1 MKILVTG
8 AAGFIGFHLC
18 KKLLEDKHQILG
30 IDNINNYYD
39 VKLKK
44 NRLKIL
50 LGKKNFK
57 FKKIDISDTNFVK
70 KIYPIAKNF
79 RIIIH
84 LAAQAGVRYSIT
96 HPYKYIE
103 SNVKAQISILELA
116 KKIKSFEHLIYASSS
131 SVYGSNKKTP
141 FSIDD
146 RVDNPISLYGA
157 SKRSGELITQSYS
170 KMFNINCTGLRFFS
184 VYGPWGRP
192 DMAAYIFTK
201 NIFQN
206 KTLDLFNFGRME
218 RDFTFVDLFSGALSP
233 GLILVLPIGITFYL
247 VWATVTFID
256 DIINGITPLIKI
268 KKRKDNIHKIY
279 NLGNNK
285 PQKLLKMISLLEM
298 LCQRKAK
305 INKKRMQPGDVRHTY
320 ANIKE
325 SKKDLRFKPKTNLKE
340 GLEKFVAWYKNYHNI
355 I

>member
-57 FKKIDISDTNFVK
+57 FKKIDISDTNFVR

-116 KKIKSFEHLIYASSS
+116 KKIKNFEHLIYASSS

-218 RDFTFVDLFSGALSP
+218 RDFTF
-233 GLILVLPIGITFYL
+233 
-247 VWATVTFID
+247 ID

-305 INKKRMQPGDVRHTY
+305 INKKRMQPGDVRYTY

>member
-18 KKLLEDKHQILG
+18 KRLLEDKHQILG

-116 KKIKSFEHLIYASSS
+116 KKIKSSEHLIYPSSS
-131 SVYGSNKKTP
+131 SVYGSNKKIP

-170 KMFNINCTGLRFFS
+170 RMFNINCTGLRFFS

-218 RDFTFVDLFSGALSP
+218 RDFTFVD
-233 GLILVLPIGITFYL
+233 
-247 VWATVTFID
+247 
-256 DIINGITPLIKI
+256 DIVNGIIPLIKF
-268 KKRKDNIHKIY
+268 KKGKKSLHKIY

-285 PQKLLKMISLLEM
+285 PETLMKMVNLLENFSGK
-298 LCQRKAK
+298 KAK
-305 INKKRMQPGDVRHTY
+305 IKKKGMQLGDVRHTY

-325 SKKDLRFKPKTNLKE
+325 SKKDLRFKPKINLEE
-340 GLEKFVAWYKNYHNI
+340 GLEKFVNWYKEYHKIN
-355 I
+355 

>member
-218 RDFTFVDLFSGALSP
+218 RDFTF
-233 GLILVLPIGITFYL
+233 
-247 VWATVTFID
+247 ID

-320 ANIKE
+320 VNIKE

>member
-1 MKILVTG
+1 M
-8 AAGFIGFHLC
+8 
-18 KKLLEDKHQILG
+18 EDKHQILG

-116 KKIKSFEHLIYASSS
+116 KKIKNFEHLIYASSS
-131 SVYGSNKKTP
+131 SVYGSNKKTH
-141 FSIDD
+141 FTIDD

-170 KMFNINCTGLRFFS
+170 KMFNINCTGLRVFS

-218 RDFTFVDLFSGALSP
+218 RDF
-233 GLILVLPIGITFYL
+233 
-247 VWATVTFID
+247 TFID

>member
-1 MKILVTG
+1 MRILVTG

-18 KKLLEDKHQILG
+18 EKLLEDKHTVLG

-44 NRLKIL
+44 DRLKIL
-50 LGKKNFK
+50 LRKKNFK
-57 FKKIDISDTNFVK
+57 FKKIDISDNNFVK

-79 RIIIH
+79 KIIIH
-84 LAAQAGVRYSIT
+84 LAAQAGVRYSVT

-116 KKIKSFEHLIYASSS
+116 KRIKSFEHLIYASSS
-131 SVYGSNKKTP
+131 SIYGSNKKIP
-141 FSIDD
+141 FSIND

-170 KMFNINCTGLRFFS
+170 RMFNINCTGLRFFS

-201 NIFQN
+201 KIFEN

-218 RDFTFVDLFSGALSP
+218 RDFTF
-233 GLILVLPIGITFYL
+233 
-247 VWATVTFID
+247 ID
-256 DIINGITPLIKI
+256 DIINGIAQLIKI
-268 KKRKDNIHKIY
+268 KKRKNELHKIY

-285 PQKLLKMISLLEM
+285 PEPLLKLVSLLEI
-298 LCQRKAK
+298 LCERKAK
-305 INKKRMQPGDVRHTY
+305 IIKKRMQLGDVRHTY

-325 SKKDLRFKPKTNLKE
+325 SKKDLKFKPKINLE
-340 GLEKFVAWYKNYHNI
+340 QGLEKFVNWYKEYHKIN
-355 I
+355 

>member
-1 MKILVTG
+1 MRILVTG

-18 KKLLEDKHQILG
+18 EKLLEDKHTVLG

-44 NRLKIL
+44 DRLKIL
-50 LGKKNFK
+50 LRKKNFK
-57 FKKIDISDTNFVK
+57 FKKLDISDNNFVK

-79 RIIIH
+79 KVIIH

-131 SVYGSNKKTP
+131 SVYGTNKKIP
-141 FSIDD
+141 FSIND
-146 RVDNPISLYGA
+146 RVDSPTSLYGA
-157 SKRSGELITQSYS
+157 SKRAGELITQSYS
-170 KMFNINCTGLRFFS
+170 RMFNINCTGLRFFS

-201 NIFQN
+201 NIFEN

-218 RDFTFVDLFSGALSP
+218 RDFTF
-233 GLILVLPIGITFYL
+233 
-247 VWATVTFID
+247 ID
-256 DIINGITPLIKI
+256 DIISGITPLIKI
-268 KKRKDNIHKIY
+268 KKRKNDLHQIY

-285 PQKLLKMISLLEM
+285 PEQLLKMVSLLET
-298 LCQRKAK
+298 LCARKAK
-305 INKKRMQPGDVRHTY
+305 INKKKMQLGDVRHTY

-325 SKKDLRFKPKTNLKE
+325 SKKDLKFKPKTNLKD
-340 GLEKFVAWYKNYHNI
+340 GLEKFVSWYKEYHNI
-355 I
+355 Y

>member
-18 KKLLEDKHQILG
+18 EKLLEEKYTVLG
-30 IDNINNYYD
+30 VDNINNYYD

-44 NRLKIL
+44 DRLKIL
-50 LGKKNFK
+50 LRKKNFK
-57 FKKIDISDTNFVK
+57 FKKLDISDNNFVK

-79 RIIIH
+79 KVIIH

-131 SVYGSNKKTP
+131 SVYGTNKKIP
-141 FSIDD
+141 FSIND
-146 RVDNPISLYGA
+146 RVDSPTSLYGA
-157 SKRSGELITQSYS
+157 SKRAGELITQSYS
-170 KMFNINCTGLRFFS
+170 RMFNINCTGLRFFS

-201 NIFQN
+201 SIFQN

-218 RDFTFVDLFSGALSP
+218 RDFTF
-233 GLILVLPIGITFYL
+233 
-247 VWATVTFID
+247 ID
-256 DIINGITPLIKI
+256 DIISGITPLIKF
-268 KKRKDNIHKIY
+268 KKRKSNIHKIY

-285 PQKLLKMISLLEM
+285 PQQLLKMVSLLEM
-298 LCQRKAK
+298 LCERKAK

-325 SKKDLRFKPKTNLKE
+325 SKKDLKFKPKTNLKE
-340 GLEKFVAWYKNYHNI
+340 GLEKFVTWYKNYHNI
-355 I
+355 T

>member
-1 MKILVTG
+1 MRILVTG

-18 KKLLEDKHQILG
+18 EKLLEDKHTVLG

-44 NRLKIL
+44 DRLKIL
-50 LGKKNFK
+50 LRKKNFK
-57 FKKIDISDTNFVK
+57 FKKIDISDNNFVK

-79 RIIIH
+79 KIIIH
-84 LAAQAGVRYSIT
+84 LAAQAGVRYSVT

-116 KKIKSFEHLIYASSS
+116 KRIKSFEHLIYASSS
-131 SVYGSNKKTP
+131 SIYGSNKKIP
-141 FSIDD
+141 FSIND

-170 KMFNINCTGLRFFS
+170 QMFNINCTGLRFFS

-201 NIFQN
+201 NLFEN
-206 KTLDLFNFGRME
+206 KPLDLFNFGRME
-218 RDFTFVDLFSGALSP
+218 RDFTF
-233 GLILVLPIGITFYL
+233 
-247 VWATVTFID
+247 ID
-256 DIINGITPLIKI
+256 DIINGIVQLIKI
-268 KKRKDNIHKIY
+268 KKRKNELHKIY

-285 PQKLLKMISLLEM
+285 PEQLLKMVSLLETI
-298 LCQRKAK
+298 CARKAK
-305 INKKRMQPGDVRHTY
+305 INKKRMQLGDVRHTY

-325 SKKDLRFKPKTNLKE
+325 SKKDLKFKPKINLE
-340 GLEKFVAWYKNYHNI
+340 QGLEKFVNWYKEYHKIN
-355 I
+355 

>member
-18 KKLLEDKHQILG
+18 KRLLEDKHQILG

-57 FKKIDISDTNFVK
+57 FKKIDISDADFVK

-116 KKIKSFEHLIYASSS
+116 KKIKNFEHLIYASSS

-218 RDFTFVDLFSGALSP
+218 RDF
-233 GLILVLPIGITFYL
+233 
-247 VWATVTFID
+247 TFID

>member
-18 KKLLEDKHQILG
+18 KRLLEDKHQILG

-116 KKIKSFEHLIYASSS
+116 KKIKNFEHLIYASSS

-218 RDFTFVDLFSGALSP
+218 RDF
-233 GLILVLPIGITFYL
+233 
-247 VWATVTFID
+247 TFID

>member
-116 KKIKSFEHLIYASSS
+116 KKIKNFEHLIYASSS

-206 KTLDLFNFGRME
+206 KTLDLFNFGIME
-218 RDFTFVDLFSGALSP
+218 RDF
-233 GLILVLPIGITFYL
+233 
-247 VWATVTFID
+247 TFID

>member
-1 MKILVTG
+1 MSEKKILVTG
-8 AAGFIGFHLC
+8 VAGFIGFHLC
-18 KKLLEDKHQILG
+18 KSLLDDDLEVIG

-44 NRLKIL
+44 DRLKIL
-50 LGKKNFK
+50 LRKKNFK
-57 FKKIDISDTNFVK
+57 FKKIDISDNNFVK

-79 RIIIH
+79 KIIIH
-84 LAAQAGVRYSIT
+84 LAAQAGVRYSVT

-116 KKIKSFEHLIYASSS
+116 KRIKSFEHLIYASSS
-131 SVYGSNKKTP
+131 SIYGSNKKIP
-141 FSIDD
+141 FSIND

-170 KMFNINCTGLRFFS
+170 RMFNINCTGLRFFS

-201 NIFQN
+201 NLFEN
-206 KTLDLFNFGRME
+206 KPLNLFNFGRME
-218 RDFTFVDLFSGALSP
+218 RDF
-233 GLILVLPIGITFYL
+233 
-247 VWATVTFID
+247 TFID

-268 KKRKDNIHKIY
+268 KKRKNELHKIY

-285 PQKLLKMISLLEM
+285 PEPLLKLVSLLET
-298 LCQRKAK
+298 LCKRKAK
-305 INKKRMQPGDVRHTY
+305 VIKKRMQDGDVRHTY

-325 SKKDLRFKPKTNLKE
+325 SKKDLKFKPKTNLE
-340 GLEKFVAWYKNYHNI
+340 DGLEKFVSWYKEYHNI
-355 I
+355 Y

>member
-1 MKILVTG
+1 MRILVTG

-18 KKLLEDKHQILG
+18 EKLLEDKHTVLG

-44 NRLKIL
+44 DRLKIL
-50 LGKKNFK
+50 LRKKNFK
-57 FKKIDISDTNFVK
+57 FKKIDISDNNFVK
-70 KIYPIAKNF
+70 KIYPVAKNF
-79 RIIIH
+79 KIIIH

-116 KKIKSFEHLIYASSS
+116 KRIKNFEHLIYASSS
-131 SVYGSNKKTP
+131 SIYGSNKKIP
-141 FSIDD
+141 FSIND

-170 KMFNINCTGLRFFS
+170 RMFNINCTGLRFFS

-201 NIFQN
+201 NLFEN
-206 KTLDLFNFGRME
+206 KPLDLFNFGRME
-218 RDFTFVDLFSGALSP
+218 RDF
-233 GLILVLPIGITFYL
+233 
-247 VWATVTFID
+247 TFID

-268 KKRKDNIHKIY
+268 KKRKNELHKIY

-285 PQKLLKMISLLEM
+285 PEPLLKLVSLLET
-298 LCQRKAK
+298 LCERKAK
-305 INKKRMQPGDVRHTY
+305 VIKKRMQPGDVRHTY

-325 SKKDLRFKPKTNLKE
+325 SKKDLKFKPKTNLE
-340 GLEKFVAWYKNYHNI
+340 DGLEKFVSWYKEYHNI
-355 I
+355 Y

>member
-8 AAGFIGFHLC
+8 TAGFIGFHLC
-18 KKLLEDKHQILG
+18 KRLLEDKHQILG

-157 SKRSGELITQSYS
+157 SKRSGELITKSYS

-218 RDFTFVDLFSGALSP
+218 RDF
-233 GLILVLPIGITFYL
+233 
-247 VWATVTFID
+247 TFID

>member
-18 KKLLEDKHQILG
+18 EKLLKDKHQILG
-30 IDNINNYYD
+30 IDNINSYYD

-44 NRLKIL
+44 DRLKIL
-50 LGKKNFK
+50 LKKKFFK

-79 RIIIH
+79 KIIIH

-116 KKIKSFEHLIYASSS
+116 KKINSFEHLIYASSS
-131 SVYGSNKKTP
+131 SVYGANKKIP
-141 FSIDD
+141 FSTND
-146 RVDNPISLYGA
+146 RVDNPVSLYGA
-157 SKRSGELITQSYS
+157 SKRAGELITQSYS
-170 KMFNINCTGLRFFS
+170 RMFSINCTGLRFFS

-218 RDFTFVDLFSGALSP
+218 RDFTFVN
-233 GLILVLPIGITFYL
+233 
-247 VWATVTFID
+247 
-256 DIINGITPLIKI
+256 DIISGITPLIKI
-268 KKRKDNIHKIY
+268 KKRKSNMHKIY

-285 PQKLLKMISLLEM
+285 PQKLLKMVSLLEM
-298 LCQRKAK
+298 LCKRKAK
-305 INKKRMQPGDVRHTY
+305 INKKRIQLGDVRHTY
-320 ANIKE
+320 ASIKE
-325 SKKDLRFKPKTNLKE
+325 SKKDLKFKPKTNLKD
-340 GLEKFVAWYKNYHNI
+340 GLEKFVTWYKDYHNI
-355 I
+355 H

>member
-18 KKLLEDKHQILG
+18 KRLLEDKHQILG

-57 FKKIDISDTNFVK
+57 FKKIDISDANFVK

-141 FSIDD
+141 FSRVD

-218 RDFTFVDLFSGALSP
+218 RDF
-233 GLILVLPIGITFYL
+233 
-247 VWATVTFID
+247 TFID

>member
-116 KKIKSFEHLIYASSS
+116 KKIKNFEHLIYASSS

-218 RDFTFVDLFSGALSP
+218 RDFS
-233 GLILVLPIGITFYL
+233 
-247 VWATVTFID
+247 FID

>member
-18 KKLLEDKHQILG
+18 EKLLEDKQQVLG

-39 VKLKK
+39 VNLKK
-44 NRLKIL
+44 NRLKNL
-50 LGKKNFK
+50 LKKKNFK
-57 FKKIDISDTNFVK
+57 FKKIDISNTNFVK
-70 KIYPIAKNF
+70 KIYPIAKDF
-79 RIIIH
+79 KIIIH

-116 KKIKSFEHLIYASSS
+116 KRIKSFEHLIYASSS
-131 SVYGSNKKTP
+131 SVYGTNKKIP
-141 FSIDD
+141 FSIND
-146 RVDNPISLYGA
+146 RVDSPTSLYGA
-157 SKRSGELITQSYS
+157 SKRAGELITQSYS
-170 KMFNINCTGLRFFS
+170 RMFNINCTGLRFFS

-201 NIFQN
+201 NIFEN

-218 RDFTFVDLFSGALSP
+218 RDFTF
-233 GLILVLPIGITFYL
+233 
-247 VWATVTFID
+247 ID
-256 DIINGITPLIKI
+256 DIINGIAQLIKI
-268 KKRKDNIHKIY
+268 KKRKNELHKIY

-285 PQKLLKMISLLEM
+285 PEPLLKLVSLLET
-298 LCQRKAK
+298 LCERKAK
-305 INKKRMQPGDVRHTY
+305 VIKKRMQSGDVRYTY

-325 SKKDLRFKPKTNLKE
+325 SKKDLKFKPKTNLE
-340 GLEKFVAWYKNYHNI
+340 DGLEKFVSWYKEYHNI
-355 I
+355 H

>member
-18 KKLLEDKHQILG
+18 EKLLEEKYTVLG
-30 IDNINNYYD
+30 VDNINNYYD

-44 NRLKIL
+44 DRLKIL
-50 LGKKNFK
+50 LRKKNFK
-57 FKKIDISDTNFVK
+57 FKKLDISDNNFVK

-79 RIIIH
+79 KVIIH

-131 SVYGSNKKTP
+131 SVYGTNKKIP
-141 FSIDD
+141 FSIND
-146 RVDNPISLYGA
+146 RVDSPASLYGA
-157 SKRSGELITQSYS
+157 SKRAGELITQSYS
-170 KMFNINCTGLRFFS
+170 RMFNINCTGLRFFS

-218 RDFTFVDLFSGALSP
+218 RDHGRKRSGPAGPARGRLPILRLGQRCPDSVDLQRNRHHQIITTPVVTPRAAKRAAL
-233 GLILVLPIGITFYL
+233 G
-247 VWATVTFID
+247 
-256 DIINGITPLIKI
+256 
-268 KKRKDNIHKIY
+268 H
-279 NLGNNK
+279 
-285 PQKLLKMISLLEM
+285 SLRDQEE
-298 LCQRKAK
+298 
-305 INKKRMQPGDVRHTY
+305 PTH
-320 ANIKE
+320 E
-325 SKKDLRFKPKTNLKE
+325 
-340 GLEKFVAWYKNYHNI
+340 
-355 I
+355 

>member
-1 MKILVTG
+1 MRILVTG

-18 KKLLEDKHQILG
+18 EKLLEDKHTVLG

-44 NRLKIL
+44 DRLKIL
-50 LGKKNFK
+50 LRKKNFK
-57 FKKIDISDTNFVK
+57 FKKIDISDNNFVK

-79 RIIIH
+79 KIIIH
-84 LAAQAGVRYSIT
+84 LAAQAGVRYSVT

-116 KKIKSFEHLIYASSS
+116 KRIKSFEHLIYASSS
-131 SVYGSNKKTP
+131 SIYGSNKKIP
-141 FSIDD
+141 FSIND

-170 KMFNINCTGLRFFS
+170 QMFNINCTGLRFFS

-201 NIFQN
+201 KIFEN

-218 RDFTFVDLFSGALSP
+218 RDFTF
-233 GLILVLPIGITFYL
+233 
-247 VWATVTFID
+247 ID
-256 DIINGITPLIKI
+256 DIINGIAQLIKI
-268 KKRKDNIHKIY
+268 KKRKNELHKIY

-285 PQKLLKMISLLEM
+285 PEQLLKMVSLLEI
-298 LCQRKAK
+298 LCERKAK
-305 INKKRMQPGDVRHTY
+305 INKKRMQLGDVRHTY

-325 SKKDLRFKPKTNLKE
+325 SKKDLKFKPKINLE
-340 GLEKFVAWYKNYHNI
+340 QGLEKFVNWYKEYHKIN
-355 I
+355 

>member
-8 AAGFIGFHLC
+8 TAGFIGFHLC
-18 KKLLEDKHQILG
+18 EKLLEAKHQILG

-57 FKKIDISDTNFVK
+57 FKKIDISDANFVK

-116 KKIKSFEHLIYASSS
+116 KKIKNFEHLIYASSS

-218 RDFTFVDLFSGALSP
+218 RDF
-233 GLILVLPIGITFYL
+233 
-247 VWATVTFID
+247 TFID

>member
-57 FKKIDISDTNFVK
+57 FKKIDISDANFVK

-116 KKIKSFEHLIYASSS
+116 KKIKNFEHLIYASSS

-157 SKRSGELITQSYS
+157 SKRSGELIAKSYS
-170 KMFNINCTGLRFFS
+170 KMFKINCTALRFFS

-218 RDFTFVDLFSGALSP
+218 RDFTF
-233 GLILVLPIGITFYL
+233 
-247 VWATVTFID
+247 ID
-256 DIINGITPLIKI
+256 DIISGITPLIKI

>member
-18 KKLLEDKHQILG
+18 EKLLEAKHQILG

-79 RIIIH
+79 RTIIH

-131 SVYGSNKKTP
+131 SVYGSNKKIP

-170 KMFNINCTGLRFFS
+170 RMFNINCTGLRFFS

-201 NIFQN
+201 SIFQN

-218 RDFTFVDLFSGALSP
+218 RDFTF
-233 GLILVLPIGITFYL
+233 
-247 VWATVTFID
+247 ID
-256 DIINGITPLIKI
+256 DIISGITPLIKF
-268 KKRKDNIHKIY
+268 KKRKSNIHKIY

-285 PQKLLKMISLLEM
+285 PQQLLKMVSLLEM
-298 LCQRKAK
+298 LCERKAK

-325 SKKDLRFKPKTNLKE
+325 SKKDLKFKPKTSLKE
-340 GLEKFVAWYKNYHNI
+340 GLEKFVTWYKNYHNI
-355 I
+355 T

>member
-1 MKILVTG
+1 MRILVTG

-18 KKLLEDKHQILG
+18 EKLLEDKHTVLG

-44 NRLKIL
+44 DRLKIL
-50 LGKKNFK
+50 LRKKNFK
-57 FKKIDISDTNFVK
+57 FKKIDISDNNFVK

-79 RIIIH
+79 KIIIH

-116 KKIKSFEHLIYASSS
+116 KRIKSFEHLIYASSS
-131 SVYGSNKKTP
+131 SVYGSNKKIP
-141 FSIDD
+141 FSIND

-170 KMFNINCTGLRFFS
+170 QMFNINCTGLRFFS

-201 NIFQN
+201 NLFEN
-206 KTLDLFNFGRME
+206 KPLDLFNFGRME
-218 RDFTFVDLFSGALSP
+218 RDFTF
-233 GLILVLPIGITFYL
+233 
-247 VWATVTFID
+247 ID
-256 DIINGITPLIKI
+256 DIINGIAQLIKI
-268 KKRKDNIHKIY
+268 KKRKNELHKIY

-285 PQKLLKMISLLEM
+285 PEPLLKLVSLLET
-298 LCQRKAK
+298 LCERKAK
-305 INKKRMQPGDVRHTY
+305 VIKKRMQPGDVRHTY

-325 SKKDLRFKPKTNLKE
+325 SKKDLKFKPKTNLE
-340 GLEKFVAWYKNYHNI
+340 DGLEKFVSWYKEYHNI
-355 I
+355 Y

>member
-1 MKILVTG
+1 MRILVTG

-18 KKLLEDKHQILG
+18 GKLLEGKHQILG

-39 VKLKK
+39 VNLKK
-44 NRLKIL
+44 NRLKNL
-50 LGKKNFK
+50 LKKKNFK
-57 FKKIDISDTNFVK
+57 FKKIDISNTNFVK

-79 RIIIH
+79 KIIIH
-84 LAAQAGVRYSIT
+84 LAAQAGVRYSVT

-116 KKIKSFEHLIYASSS
+116 KRIKSFEHLIYASSS
-131 SVYGSNKKTP
+131 SVYGSNKKIP
-141 FSIDD
+141 FSIND

-170 KMFNINCTGLRFFS
+170 QMFNINCTGLRFFS

-201 NIFQN
+201 NLFEN
-206 KTLDLFNFGRME
+206 KPLDLFNFGRME
-218 RDFTFVDLFSGALSP
+218 RDFTF
-233 GLILVLPIGITFYL
+233 
-247 VWATVTFID
+247 ID
-256 DIINGITPLIKI
+256 DIINGIAQLIKI
-268 KKRKDNIHKIY
+268 KKRKNELHKIY

-285 PQKLLKMISLLEM
+285 PEPLLKLVSLLET
-298 LCQRKAK
+298 LCERKAK
-305 INKKRMQPGDVRHTY
+305 VIKKRMQSGDVRYTY

-325 SKKDLRFKPKTNLKE
+325 SKKDLKFKPKTNLE
-340 GLEKFVAWYKNYHNI
+340 DGLEKFVSWYKEYHNI
-355 I
+355 H

>member
-1 MKILVTG
+1 MKYLVTG

-18 KKLLEDKHQILG
+18 EKLLEEKYTVLG
-30 IDNINNYYD
+30 VDNINNYYD

-44 NRLKIL
+44 DRLKIL
-50 LGKKNFK
+50 LRKKNFK
-57 FKKIDISDTNFVK
+57 FKKLDISDNNFVK

-79 RIIIH
+79 KVIIH

-131 SVYGSNKKTP
+131 SVYGTNKKIP
-141 FSIDD
+141 FSISD

-218 RDFTFVDLFSGALSP
+218 RDFTF
-233 GLILVLPIGITFYL
+233 
-247 VWATVTFID
+247 ID

-305 INKKRMQPGDVRHTY
+305 INKKRMQPGDVRYTY

>member
-1 MKILVTG
+1 MNILVTG

-18 KKLLEDKHQILG
+18 ERLLKDNHRVFG

-44 NRLKIL
+44 KRLKIL
-50 LGKKNFK
+50 LQKKNFK
-57 FKKIDISDTNFVK
+57 FKKIYIATTDFVK
-70 KIYPIAKNF
+70 KTYPNLKNF
-79 RIIIH
+79 KIIIH

-116 KKIKSFEHLIYASSS
+116 KKINNFQHLIYASSS
-131 SVYGSNKKTP
+131 SVYGLNKKIP
-141 FSIDD
+141 FSIRD

-201 NIFQN
+201 NLFKGKPI
-206 KTLDLFNFGRME
+206 DLFNFGRME
-218 RDFTFVDLFSGALSP
+218 RDFTFVD
-233 GLILVLPIGITFYL
+233 
-247 VWATVTFID
+247 
-256 DIINGITPLIKI
+256 DIINGIVPLIKV
-268 KKRKDNIHKIY
+268 KKRKNNLHKIY

-285 PQKLLKMISLLEM
+285 PEPLLKMVSLLEKFSGK
-298 LCQRKAK
+298 KAK
-305 INKKRMQPGDVRHTY
+305 KIKKRMQLGDVRNTY
-320 ANIKE
+320 ANITE
-325 SKKDLRFKPKTNLKE
+325 SKKELNFNPKTNLE
-340 GLEKFVAWYKNYHNI
+340 NGLEKFVNWFKEYHNI
-355 I
+355 N